1 MAANALGNRNIGLDY
16 LRSMAILIVL
26 ANHALLGFFID
37 TGKVKFEG
45 ITAALSVSS
54 VIAIEWLFVLS
65 GFLIGTMMI
74 RSFERQSNWLR
85 SARDFWLRRWFRT
98 VPNYYLFV
106 FVNLFLVYVG
116 YSNGKFEYKYFAFSQ
131 NLAWVEA
138 TPHFFGESWSLALD
152 EWFYLTMPILIGCL
166 SFFVKDKKVSFIGAA
181 CILITLPMVDR
192 IFHITPDEFFQWD
205 AEIRRITIY
214 HLDAT
219 GWGVLAASANKWFP
233 GWWHKDV
240 KNKAAFGILS
250 MGIGLFLVIGL
261 INPSWDQFH
270 LYHYSSSFSI
280 TFLAGGSF
288 LVLPWLASWRIRKL
302 NINWVVEKLSLYS
315 YSIYLVHFPLIF
327 IFRHFIELN
336 KESTFYSLV
345 LVTFC
350 WLTLIIFLSAIIF
363 HWFEKPVSDLRESF
377 TKRVDASPF

>member
-1 MAANALGNRNIGLDY
+1 MATNTSGNRNIGLDY
-16 LRSMAILIVL
+16 LRSAAILIVL

-45 ITAALSVSS
+45 VTAALSVSS

-106 FVNLFLVYVG
+106 LVNLFLVYLG
-116 YSNGKFEYKYFAFSQ
+116 YSNGKFEYKYFVFSQ

-166 SFFVKDKKVSFIGAA
+166 SFFVKSKKVSFIGAA
-181 CILITLPMVDR
+181 CLLIIFPMLGR
-192 IFHITPDEFFQWD
+192 IFHVVPDEFFQWD

-219 GWGVLAASANKWFP
+219 GWGVLAASASKWFP
-233 GWWHKDV
+233 HWWHA
-240 KNKAAFGILS
+240 NINRKAIWGLLS
-250 MGIGLFLVIGL
+250 MLFGLLLVIAL
-261 INPSWDQFH
+261 VNPSWNRFY
-270 LYHYSSSFSI
+270 LYQLSSVFNISL
-280 TFLAGGSF
+280 LAGGSF
-288 LVLPWLASWRIRKL
+288 LIMPWLTSWRISDL
-302 NINWVVEKLSLYS
+302 PINWIIDKLSLYS

-327 IFRHFIELN
+327 IFRHFIHMN
-336 KESTFYSLV
+336 KDSSFFILT

-350 WLTLIIFLSAIIF
+350 WLLLIIFLSASIF